1 VLARR
6 TDGTN
11 TVMIK
16 EKRLTSPIDIKNL
29 ICEFDMFYGFVKFVC
44 ASEAIVRG
52 LESFGTGQ
60 FYSIGL

>member
-1 VLARR
+1 
-6 TDGTN
+6 
-11 TVMIK
+11 MIK
-16 EKRLTSPIDIKNL
+16 EKRLPSPIDIKKL